1 MSSVIIHIEKVYV
14 AVKVS
19 VKPIFFLY
27 KSVILNVELNI
38 TSDDS
43 DASLWT
49 NKYQDRW
56 YDYISRIITVR
67 YVDVD

>member
-38 TSDDS
+38 TSDS

>member
-27 KSVILNVELNI
+27 KSVILNVKLNI
-38 TSDDS
+38 TSDS

>member
-14 AVKVS
+14 AVKVG

-27 KSVILNVELNI
+27 KSVILNVKLNI
-38 TSDDS
+38 TSDS